1 MSDNGRE
8 GFDFKCGEKAM
19 GCSQLSAQ
27 VNNERRY
34 ASAQDGKG
42 NDLLQPLLGGQM
54 GGATG
59 RRQALLGIKV
69 SHLTLLL
76 APHPS

>member
-42 NDLLQPLLGGQM
+42 NQEEREEHKP
-54 GGATG
+54 
-59 RRQALLGIKV
+59 
-69 SHLTLLL
+69 
-76 APHPS
+76 

>member
-42 NDLLQPLLGGQM
+42 NQEEREEHKPWLAGNVLM
-54 GGATG
+54 GCKDGY
-59 RRQALLGIKV
+59 
-69 SHLTLLL
+69 
-76 APHPS
+76 